1 MKNISFTDDEK
12 IQIFDEII
20 SHFYNANF
28 GQMSKADIELMMFR
42 FYIEKMVAENR
53 FEDGSINYQM
63 CSDYRISQ
71 DLGITQQRVR
81 NLKVRNQLTNPI
93 DYDWK
98 VALAKLTEHAR
109 YDSRKHMVMLN
120 IPDPNLYLEIQ
131 NFIEE
136 NGAYVEKQLNSKILK
151 LRAEHYIDLIVSL
164 EPEESRRRIIKRLKK
179 QLKDEGKDNLVLD
192 ESNVGKVLLD
202 SALNITT
209 IVANLSNII
218 SPQNVVGVALL
229 NLLAANL

>member
-1 MKNISFTDDEK
+1 MKNISFTDEEK
-12 IQIFDEII
+12 IQIFDEIT

-28 GQMSKADIELMMFR
+28 GQMSKTDMELMMFR
-42 FYIEKMVAENR
+42 FYIEKMIAENR
-53 FEDGSINYQM
+53 SEDGSINYQM

-93 DYDWK
+93 EYDWK
-98 VALAKLTEHAR
+98 VALAKLTKHAR
-109 YDSRKHMVMLN
+109 YDFRTHMVTLN

-136 NGAYVEKQLNSKILK
+136 NGAYVDKQLNSKILR
-151 LRAEHYIDLIVSL
+151 LRAEYYINLIVAL

-179 QLKDEGKDNLVLD
+179 QLKEEGKEDLAFD
-192 ESNVGKVLLD
+192 ESNMGKALLD

-209 IVANLSNII
+209 VVANLSSII

-229 NLLAANL
+229 NLLTGK